1 MTIMP
6 SAEAMQEV
14 TQVMTKAMLD
24 LHKIIEKKCDPRAPK
39 ETMTLMMSF
48 ITGVTFMLRDKM
60 ETLKPGLG
68 KELFDAVNL
77 TTAPEG
83 RKIIEQLSN
92 NDPSLNESDSG
103 IEPDNEQAAIKFLVE
118 KFSADIQKYLDAL
131 PLSFRNDITVLRSL
145 AVVAGLIFKQC
156 CDLKDLDA
164 SINNF
169 AKNIRDIAII
179 NNEVHNNRA
188 YH

>member
-1 MTIMP
+1 MPIIP
-6 SAEAMQEV
+6 SAEAMQAV
-14 TQVMTKAMLD
+14 AQLMTKTALD
-24 LHKIIEKKCDPRAPK
+24 LHKIIETKCDPQSTK

-48 ITGVTFMLRDKM
+48 ITGVTFMLKDKM

-68 KELFDAVNL
+68 KELFDAVNSAL
-77 TTAPEG
+77 DPAG
-83 RKIIEQLSN
+83 RQIIEKLSK

-103 IEPDNEQAAIKFLVE
+103 IAPGDAQAAVQFLVDKFLAE
-118 KFSADIQKYLDAL
+118 IQKHLDAL

-156 CDLKDLDA
+156 CNASDLDM

-179 NNEVHNNRA
+179 NNEAHNKRA